1 MSWCQQVIE
10 QLPTAPA
17 AQLLIAFIYLFFLIK
32 LVNECALAEN
42 TAAQRYV
49 AGGIQLDKKVTL

>member
-17 AQLLIAFIYLFFLIK
+17 AQLLIAFIYLFIK

-42 TAAQRYV
+42 TAAQHYV